1 MNMRIAV
8 FASGHGS
15 NLLAIHDAVIS
26 GKLEGVSLD
35 LAVCDHPDAP
45 VVGLVHKINIPDFI
59 FCPKDYVDKNAFE
72 TVIAEKLAEAKI
84 ELVVLAGYMRL
95 VGAVLLKKW
104 EGRMINLHPSMLP
117 AFPGKD
123 AIGRAWRAGV
133 KETGVTVHFVD
144 AGMDTGRIYL
154 QQKVTVDPDDTE
166 ESLSEKIHLMEHK
179 LLPDAILKIMQ
190 EM

>member
-8 FASGHGS
+8 FASGRGS
-15 NLLAIHDAVIS
+15 NLKAIHDAVIS
-26 GKLEGVSLD
+26 GKLEGVLLD
-35 LAVCDHPDAP
+35 LAVCDRPDAP
-45 VVGLVHKINIPDFI
+45 VVGLVHKRNIPDFI
-59 FCPKDYVDKNAFE
+59 FCPKDYADKNAFE

-95 VGAVLLKKW
+95 VGAVLLEKW
-104 EGRMINLHPSMLP
+104 EGRIINLHPSLLP

-166 ESLSEKIHLMEHK
+166 ESLSEKIHLLEHK

>member
-8 FASGHGS
+8 FASGRGS

-35 LAVCDHPDAP
+35 LAVCDRPDAP
-45 VVGLVHKINIPDFI
+45 VVGLVHKRNIPDFI
-59 FCPKDYVDKNAFE
+59 FCPKDYADKNAFE

-95 VGAVLLKKW
+95 VGAVLLEKW
-104 EGRMINLHPSMLP
+104 EGRMINLHPSLLP

-123 AIGRAWRAGV
+123 AIGQAWRAGV

-166 ESLSEKIHLMEHK
+166 ESLSGKIHLLEHK